1 MRLTDA
7 DAAPIGAIIAGA
19 SSHQQNEREQHGMA
33 RLSSRQN
40 GIHGGARVRQCIRVW
55 DHHRYGASMSARD
68 RMPRAIAYILIAVVS
83 AALWALI
90 AFAVIETI
98 TRGH

>member
-1 MRLTDA
+1 M
-7 DAAPIGAIIAGA
+7 
-19 SSHQQNEREQHGMA
+19 
-33 RLSSRQN
+33 
-40 GIHGGARVRQCIRVW
+40 
-55 DHHRYGASMSARD
+55 

-90 AFAVIETI
+90 ALAVIETI